1 MSAVDLQKKFS
12 AKIFKLLGMKNFDE
26 REKFGIFVAFVGILA
41 NFALAATKFA
51 VGFFTGAIS
60 IIADALNNFSDMG
73 TSAAMLAGFYIAA
86 RPADNEHPFGHGRA
100 EYIAGLFISLAMIFF
115 AAELLYTSA
124 EKIVNPENFSA
135 DTLTLIILCLTVAA
149 KFALAYFYRRAGK
162 RINSQAISAAA
173 ADSFSDCLA
182 TSVVIIS
189 VAVYVKFGI
198 NIDGAAGLA
207 VSLFI
212 IYGGWENLKK
222 TLDSLLGEPP
232 SAELIKGIKKI
243 VEDSPKVIGVH
254 DLIIHNYG
262 SQRNFASMHVEIP
275 ATTDLLTAH
284 EIIDKLEKKIY
295 SEFDTFITLH
305 VDPVVTD
312 SKEFDEL
319 FSLAN
324 EILHSVESS
333 LSLHDFRVVPY
344 KDGHKIIF
352 EVVIPQNFY
361 LSDKDFRKEFQRR
374 LMTFNPK
381 YRAIIHLD
389 HQYC

>member
-1 MSAVDLQKKFS
+1 M
-12 AKIFKLLGMKNFDE
+12 
-26 REKFGIFVAFVGILA
+26 
-41 NFALAATKFA
+41 
-51 VGFFTGAIS
+51 
-60 IIADALNNFSDMG
+60 
-73 TSAAMLAGFYIAA
+73 
-86 RPADNEHPFGHGRA
+86 
-100 EYIAGLFISLAMIFF
+100 
-115 AAELLYTSA
+115 
-124 EKIVNPENFSA
+124 
-135 DTLTLIILCLTVAA
+135 
-149 KFALAYFYRRAGK
+149 
-162 RINSQAISAAA
+162 
-173 ADSFSDCLA
+173 
-182 TSVVIIS
+182 
-189 VAVYVKFGI
+189 
-198 NIDGAAGLA
+198 
-207 VSLFI
+207 
-212 IYGGWENLKK
+212 KK